1 MKCKCPN
8 SYSLGRADYEVHIT
22 NSPHQIFRP
31 SYGTVVH
38 KHVVSLVL
46 PEIETGVTSL
56 EIRTH
61 LDIESFVLSGEHD
74 STYIEK
80 KPV

>member
-1 MKCKCPN
+1 MVLIFTEGEGIESRLPFKRISTLLI
-8 SYSLGRADYEVHIT
+8 SYPQQFFG
-22 NSPHQIFRP
+22 P
-31 SYGTVVH
+31 SYGPVNVH
-38 KHVVSLVL
+38 NHVVSLVL

-74 STYIEK
+74 ST
-80 KPV
+80 

>member
-1 MKCKCPN
+1 MP
-8 SYSLGRADYEVHIT
+8 IT
-22 NSPHQIFRP
+22 LQIAPHQILRP
-31 SYGTVVH
+31 SHGPVNVH
-38 KHVVSLVL
+38 NHVVSLVL

-74 STYIEK
+74 ST
-80 KPV
+80 

>member
-1 MKCKCPN
+1 MN
-8 SYSLGRADYEVHIT
+8 VH
-22 NSPHQIFRP
+22 N
-31 SYGTVVH
+31 Y
-38 KHVVSLVL
+38 VVSLVL

-61 LDIESFVLSGEHD
+61 LDIESFVLSGEHG
-74 STYIEK
+74 STLHRK